1 MEFDVRDCDHYV
13 WSGNTITVAAG
24 AALVLPVA
32 IRGPVALVNFLILCE
47 SMDVELSV
55 TLNDGAET
63 VTLMDPQH
71 INNVKDSMRINA
83 GRDVDSMV
91 LSFRISNDFSWLTDK
106 RISYKIEAYVP
117 RLKPSIGD
125 ALRHVREAEP
135 QLALTRSRLR
145 EASDVRQA
153 ADSSA
158 AALKA
163 ELAELQQ
170 RVAAAVHDLHAA
182 RAVQLDAED
191 AEAAASRVWNAKA
204 LTAALSVMLHGAESQ
219 DHKYAALL
227 RARQRSTPSAGPS
240 PPSAIAAPTAASVLA
255 EQRIGYLSPA
265 DICAASSVC
274 HASNFLLRGTVA
286 SLRAAAAPRSVA
298 SGVSSS
304 SSSAAAAA
312 AAHTPGP
319 AAGSERSA
327 GGASGSGAAGSPSG
341 ASSSSPSTAATAS
354 AVSLAGLTLGFGS
367 EAFEA
372 PPANAATPITLD
384 LGPVTAGSLP
394 PASAGGGVGAPHGA
408 AASASSSAAS
418 SGAMLVS
425 FADEGLDVLGP
436 VTALPAHLTAGS
448 APAAAAAPGSGAD
461 VGEDE
466 GDGEEE
472 GGEAEYEKE
481 GSEEGEGE
489 EEEEEREGELET
501 SR

>member
-1 MEFDVRDCDHYV
+1 VRDCDHYV

-55 TLNDGAET
+55 TLNDGAEI

-71 INNVKDSMRINA
+71 INNLKDSMRINA

-145 EASDVRQA
+145 KVADARQA

-240 PPSAIAAPTAASVLA
+240 PPSAIAAPTAASVLS
-255 EQRIGYLSPA
+255 EQRIGYLAPA

-274 HASNFLLRGTVA
+274 HATTFLLRGTVA
-286 SLRAAAAPRSVA
+286 SLRAAAPPRSAA
-298 SGVSSS
+298 SG
-304 SSSAAAAA
+304 SSSAASAAPSLLLA
-312 AAHTPGP
+312 PTPGR
-319 AAGSERSA
+319 AADADGERGA
-327 GGASGSGAAGSPSG
+327 GGASGVSGAGAMGS
-341 ASSSSPSTAATAS
+341 ASSASAAATATAAS
-354 AVSLAGLTLGFGS
+354 ISGLTLGFGS
-367 EAFEA
+367 ETFET

-394 PASAGGGVGAPHGA
+394 TASAGEGAGAPHRA
-408 AASASSSAAS
+408 ASSSTSAPAS
-418 SGAMLVS
+418 SGAMVVS
-425 FADEGLDVLGP
+425 FAEEGLDILGP
-436 VTALPAHLTAGS
+436 VKALPAHLTASS
-448 APAAAAAPGSGAD
+448 APAADAAPGSEAAVGDDHEGAQ
-461 VGEDE
+461 EDGRE
-466 GDGEEE
+466 EEEE
-472 GGEAEYEKE
+472 GEAYE
-481 GSEEGEGE
+481 EEDGHEEEEDEGE
-489 EEEEEREGELET
+489 EEAEQEEA